1 MGKQNNEPLSLLE
14 ELTKSYEAHQE
25 DERFLAWLAKRGIS
39 QEVAQ
44 QFRLGYVPSF
54 HDSEPR
60 YLDRISIPY
69 LRPAG
74 VVEIKYRLC
83 DLDDDVAHKE
93 RPKYVNRPGAVTR
106 LFNTEAAFRASDSIV
121 ITEGEID
128 AVILTQVGIPAI
140 GVPGV
145 NNFKPHFMR
154 IFEDFDRVLV
164 YADGDKPG
172 HDFADELQSSLGAQP
187 VYMPDGMDVNDVY
200 LNGGREFLEEKFY
213 GDN

>member
-1 MGKQNNEPLSLLE
+1 MAKLNNEPLNLLE
-14 ELTKSYEAHQE
+14 ALTKDYESYQNHPQ
-25 DERFLAWLAKRGIS
+25 FVAWLGNRGIT
-39 QEVAQ
+39 QETARK
-44 QFRLGYVPSF
+44 FRLGYVPQN

-74 VVEIKYRLC
+74 VVEIKYRLVG
-83 DLDDDVAHKE
+83 DDE
-93 RPKYVNRPGAVTR
+93 RPKYVNRPGAETK
-106 LFNTEAAFRASDSIV
+106 LFNTDAAFTAADSII
-121 ITEGEID
+121 ITEGELD
-128 AVILTQVGIPAI
+128 AIILDQIGLPAI

-145 NNFKPHFMR
+145 NNFKPHFDR

-172 HDFADELQSSLGAQP
+172 HDFADELQSRLGATP
-187 VYMPDGMDVNDVY
+187 VHMPDGMDVNDVY

-213 GDN
+213 GEAGEG